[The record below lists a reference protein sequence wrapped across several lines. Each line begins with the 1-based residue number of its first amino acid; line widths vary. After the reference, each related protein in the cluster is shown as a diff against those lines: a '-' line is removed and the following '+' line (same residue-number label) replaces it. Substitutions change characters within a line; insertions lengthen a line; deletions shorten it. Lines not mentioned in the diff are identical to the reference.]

1 MPMVVLSLIRLTD
14 DKINLG
20 QKYYSSLYTIVTNER
35 QLFKY
40 MVFWGG
46 GCYFKCSPGVPI
58 VRHSDIHL

>member
-40 MVFWGG
+40 IFLRGG
-46 GCYFKCSPGVPI
+46 GVLF
-58 VRHSDIHL
+58 

>member
-40 MVFWGG
+40 MVFLGG
-46 GCYFKCSPGVPI
+46 EGVILNVPQ
-58 VRHSDIHL
+58 VFP